1 MERRSLVNGGLVAG
15 VAALVA
21 PARAEAGGMAAAG
34 GDDGTTNAVHSLQNT
49 VQRLFDVANRE
60 PWTGLERIRRA
71 QHDWLKSQ
79 QKYPD
84 FLEVG
89 LNVWDS
95 LHDWHVRYQQPLSI
109 TRLDDGRY
117 AMAFM
122 FTTIL
127 LRSDMLADW
136 IGYPFDLERRRA
148 EPAVVTPQQ

>member
-1 MERRSLVNGGLVAG
+1 MERRSLVNGGLAAG
-15 VAALVA
+15 MAALVA
-21 PARAEAGGMAAAG
+21 PPRAEAGAGAAG
-34 GDDGTTNAVHSLQNT
+34 GGDADTTNAVHGLQNT

-60 PWTGLERIRRA
+60 PWAGLERIRRA

-95 LHDWHVRYQQPLSI
+95 LHDWHVRYQQPMSI

-127 LRSDMLADW
+127 LRSDLSADW
-136 IGYPFDLERRRA
+136 IGHPFDLERRR
-148 EPAVVTPQQ
+148 Q

>member
-1 MERRSLVNGGLVAG
+1 MQRRSLVNGGLAAG
-15 VAALVA
+15 MAALVA
-21 PARAEAGGMAAAG
+21 PARAEAGAGAAG
-34 GDDGTTNAVHSLQNT
+34 GGDADTTTAVHALQNT
-49 VQRLFDVANRE
+49 VQRMFDVANRE
-60 PWTGLERIRRA
+60 PRTGLERIRRA

-95 LHDWHVRYQQPLSI
+95 LHDWHVRYQQPMSI

-127 LRSDMLADW
+127 LRSDMSADW
-136 IGYPFDLERRRA
+136 IGFPFDLERRR
-148 EPAVVTPQQ
+148 EPAVVAPQQ

>member
-21 PARAEAGGMAAAG
+21 PARAEAGGGAAAG

-49 VQRLFDVANRE
+49 VQKLFDVATKE
-60 PWTGLERIRRA
+60 PWTALDRVRRA

-89 LNVWDS
+89 LNVWDGM
-95 LHDWHVRYQQPLSI
+95 HDWHVRYQQPLNI

-122 FTTIL
+122 FTTLL
-127 LRSDMLADW
+127 LRADMLADW
-136 IGYPFDLERRRA
+136 IGFPFDFDRRRG
-148 EPAVVTPQQ
+148 